1 MREVKMA
8 RYHINK
14 NGVPSVCKAKPGN
27 CPYGGQDGNE
37 NHFSNIEDAQKAA
50 DNSKLINNINQKQVN
65 PVNLVNS
72 HSSRKHQPY
81 TCQRRNFVSSI
92 LA

>member
-1 MREVKMA
+1 MSSSLTSLSS
-8 RYHINK
+8 
-14 NGVPSVCKAKPGN
+14 P
-27 CPYGGQDGNE
+27 CPCLATSRLTTASGSLTNLSSPYPC
-37 NHFSNIEDAQKAA
+37 FIEDAQKAA